1 MVLYYLLVQEY
12 QDRQYVLVES
22 YQYIDIH
29 LERQN
34 IGYHF
39 IHHFQYRS
47 MSLYFLE
54 LGMLD
59 LVLE

>member
-1 MVLYYLLVQEY
+1 M
-12 QDRQYVLVES
+12 
-22 YQYIDIH
+22 H

-34 IGYHF
+34 RLGYHF

-47 MSLYFLE
+47 MSLDFLE

-59 LVLE
+59 LVLEEYQNYRTLV